1 MKIEILEIAGFVSAL
16 KALRLPHK
24 LEQRSA
30 TGFNLIEDYEGT
42 CMIECKWYAWIH
54 SHDIKLMKA
63 LQRKG
68 DSHAKTLRGIEVWI
82 DITFPIYFMVEFDT
96 YRIGCDTLSTSST
109 MLTDLKQLKG
119 VELQEKKGNILCNYE
134 YNRVTKISY
143 QTLSRIYYDRKDHRL
158 PEWKEFCEWIKTLPL
173 AKELILCEG

>member
-1 MKIEILEIAGFVSAL
+1 MKIETIEIAGFVA
-16 KALRLPHK
+16 ALRALRIPNK
-24 LEQRSA
+24 LEPRSY
-30 TGFNLIEDYEGT
+30 TSFKLEEDYKGT
-42 CMIECKWYAWIH
+42 CTIKGIWDTWIE
-54 SHDIKLMKA
+54 SSDIKLMSA
-63 LQRKG
+63 LERKG
-68 DSHAKTLRGIEVWI
+68 DSHAKVLRGIEVWI

-158 PEWKEFCEWIKTLPL
+158 PEWQEFCEWIKTLPL

>member
-1 MKIEILEIAGFVSAL
+1 MKIEILEVAGFHAAL
-16 KALRLPHK
+16 RALRLPHK

-30 TGFNLIEDYEGT
+30 TGFILTEDYEGT
-42 CMIECKWYAWIH
+42 CTINGKWWAWIH
-54 SHDIKLMKA
+54 PNDIKLMKA

-68 DSHAKTLRGIEVWI
+68 DSHAKVLRGIEVWI

-158 PEWKEFCEWIKTLPL
+158 PEWQEFCEWIKTLPL